1 MLGEARQERKPQF
14 DAQGHDCTLTAI
26 TCALRLRRH
35 ELSVQGELSD
45 VIARSI
51 RCNLNSWHR
60 QMIGWC
66 VCVRWRKAW
75 KFSTVEL
82 CSIWRRATLSR
93 ARWRRRKYKP
103 TLKVGL
109 YFWRSQAPH
118 TPPRSALVRGISWRV
133 PIGVSM
139 RKRLSK
145 KYKPTRVHKRWQKLN
160 DFQDTG
166 LNNVY

>member
-1 MLGEARQERKPQF
+1 MPQTSAERGGVSGAWLRQ
-14 DAQGHDCTLTAI
+14 
-26 TCALRLRRH
+26 
-35 ELSVQGELSD
+35 
-45 VIARSI
+45 
-51 RCNLNSWHR
+51 
-60 QMIGWC
+60 
-66 VCVRWRKAW
+66 
-75 KFSTVEL
+75 
-82 CSIWRRATLSR
+82 
-93 ARWRRRKYKP
+93 KYKP
-103 TLKVGL
+103 TFKVGL

-118 TPPRSALVRGISWRV
+118 TPPRSAMVRGISWRV

>member
-1 MLGEARQERKPQF
+1 M
-14 DAQGHDCTLTAI
+14 
-26 TCALRLRRH
+26 
-35 ELSVQGELSD
+35 
-45 VIARSI
+45 
-51 RCNLNSWHR
+51 
-60 QMIGWC
+60 
-66 VCVRWRKAW
+66 
-75 KFSTVEL
+75 
-82 CSIWRRATLSR
+82 
-93 ARWRRRKYKP
+93 
-103 TLKVGL
+103 GL

-166 LNNVY
+166 LNNVYWFKTDS